1 MFPSIAKLPRYIP
14 IVCPLLSKN
23 SKKVFLTSGAV
34 HFSCA
39 ILAIVVEKILD
50 VREVGML
57 VVARVRPRKVFIR
70 VVVL

>member
-50 VREVGML
+50 VR
-57 VVARVRPRKVFIR
+57 
-70 VVVL
+70 